1 MTKLTRRKV
10 LMGVLL
16 GGVTATTIHEFFRL
30 RTLGKEQTLLTETL
44 LRSPTYT
51 QRSLDA
57 ALNADK
63 VATANVESIQNSVNL
78 LPPTVPY
85 SRSISKP
92 LIQGSRLGTEQYFY
106 GKYQQGYDGS
116 IKSLPSY
123 TDRLNPYTQV
133 ASIIGPD
140 ESEISENID
149 VPDSTPTVLPF
160 SDPLRVQLDNIER
173 VVKRVAGQSV
183 SIKWKIPVYWGFVLS
198 SPQANMIIFRGTQQT
213 NEWLQNLLA
222 VQVEPT
228 VDRYPFDFEGKVHR
242 GFANLYAEVADQVI
256 VAAQQLNPAIP
267 CYVSGHSLGASLAT
281 LAALDIANRVPALK
295 NQVQLYTYASPRVGD
310 PTFASA
316 HSQLVPNSYRVV
328 NLGDAIPLVPLN
340 SIQELVY
347 VHLGQEWA
355 FLTQKQ
361 DFGTNHLVSNYQ
373 QAVEGEFEMNSDRPY
388 PISATQ

>member
-295 NQVQLYTYASPRVGD
+295 IKSNSTPMPVLGLGIQLLRAPIVSSFPIVTGW
-310 PTFASA
+310 
-316 HSQLVPNSYRVV
+316 
-328 NLGDAIPLVPLN
+328 
-340 SIQELVY
+340 SIW
-347 VHLGQEWA
+347 GMRFPW
-355 FLTQKQ
+355 F
-361 DFGTNHLVSNYQ
+361 
-373 QAVEGEFEMNSDRPY
+373 P
-388 PISATQ
+388 